1 MPAFLGFLIKNAL
14 RKDIHY
20 PFNHAKQKGAPCF
33 RKPAGETPC
42 FQRNVGAMRS
52 KTVEDRYEPQGV
64 TKQSQLALWNQ
75 RDADGLPK

>member
-20 PFNHAKQKGAPCF
+20 PINHAKQKGAPSL